1 MDNSEKKLISVVVPC
16 YNEED
21 VLMQFYDVCL
31 NALYELTE
39 ELDYEIIFVD
49 DGSSDKTLDIMREL
63 SNIDRNVRYISFSR
77 NFGKEAGIYAG
88 LSHSQ
93 GDYVVLMDADLQHP
107 PAYIPR
113 MYEEIKS
120 GEYDSV
126 AMRRI
131 QRSRKGRLRSFFSK
145 NFFKAMSKL
154 GGLNLPEGAT
164 DYRMMT
170 RQFADS
176 VLSMSEYNRFTKGI
190 FGWVGYRTL
199 WLPYHDTERA
209 GGSSKWSLGSLLHY
223 SIEGM
228 VAFSTKPLA
237 LASILGIFICII
249 SFIMMIVVVVKT
261 LIWGDPVAGF
271 PTLITVILLMG
282 GLQLLVMGILGQYFA
297 KAYMEIKQRPIYI
310 TKETNLDTTREKEE
324 SGQ

>member
-1 MDNSEKKLISVVVPC
+1 MSDFEKKLISVVVPC

-31 NALYELTE
+31 NSIYELSE
-39 ELDYEIIFVD
+39 ELDYEIVFVD
-49 DGSSDKTLDIMREL
+49 DGSKDKTLEIMREL
-63 SNIDRNVRYISFSR
+63 SKIDSNVKYISFSR

-88 LSHSQ
+88 LSHSK
-93 GDYVVLMDADLQHP
+93 GDYIVLMDADLQHP
-107 PAYIPR
+107 PQYISR
-113 MYEEIKS
+113 MYEEIKE
-120 GEYDSV
+120 GKYDSV

-131 QRSRKGRLRSFFSK
+131 KRSKKGRLRSFFSK
-145 NFFKAMSKL
+145 TFFNMMSKL
-154 GGLNLPEGAT
+154 GGTDLPEGAT

-170 RQFADS
+170 RQFVDS

-190 FGWVGYRTL
+190 FSWVGYNTL
-199 WLPYHDTERA
+199 WLPYQDTERA
-209 GGSSKWSLGSLLHY
+209 GGTTKWSFKSLLSY

-228 VAFSTKPLA
+228 VAFSTKPLL
-237 LASILGIFICII
+237 LATILGIITCLIA
-249 SFIMMIVVVVKT
+249 FIMMIVVVIKT

-297 KAYMEIKQRPIYI
+297 KAYMEIKGRPIYI
-310 TKETNLDTTREKEE
+310 AKETNCEE
-324 SGQ
+324 

>member
-1 MDNSEKKLISVVVPC
+1 MADNDKKLLSIVVPC

-21 VLMQFYDVCL
+21 VLMQFYDTCL
-31 NALYELTE
+31 NSIDELGE
-39 ELDYEIIFVD
+39 ALDYEFVFID
-49 DGSSDKTLDIMREL
+49 DGSKDKTLGIMREL
-63 SNIDRNVRYISFSR
+63 SAIDSHVKYISFSR

-88 LSHSQ
+88 LSNAK

-107 PAYIPR
+107 PRYIPR
-113 MYEEIKS
+113 MYEEIEK
-120 GEYDSV
+120 GGYDSV

-131 QRSRKGRLRSFFSK
+131 KRSKKGRIRSFFSRK
-145 NFFKAMSKL
+145 FFKLMSSL
-154 GGLNLPEGAT
+154 GGTDLPEGAT

-170 RQFADS
+170 RQFVNS

-190 FGWVGYRTL
+190 FSWVGYNTL
-199 WLPYHDTERA
+199 WLPYKDTDRA
-209 GGSSKWSLGSLLHY
+209 GGTTKWSFKSLVSY

-228 VAFSTKPLA
+228 VAFSTKPLLWA
-237 LASILGIFICII
+237 AVIGIITCLIAFV
-249 SFIMMIVVVVKT
+249 MMTVVVVKT

-297 KAYMEIKQRPIYI
+297 KAYMEIKGRPIYI
-310 TKETNLDTTREKEE
+310 SKETNIDKQEK
-324 SGQ
+324 